1 VAALAVH
8 TQVVQT
14 LHLVKLAAQVVAER
28 TTVLVVALLLVT
40 ELVML
45 VDKVEQVLAVT
56 EEAAEEEELV
66 AQVHQEMQALMVEA
80 E

>member
-1 VAALAVH
+1 MRVEVVAPMLLLLLVEA
-8 TQVVQT
+8 QVV
-14 LHLVKLAAQVVAER
+14 QVVAER
-28 TTVLVVALLLVT
+28 TTVLGVALLMVMV
-40 ELVML
+40 LVML

-56 EEAAEEEELV
+56 EEAVEAEALV